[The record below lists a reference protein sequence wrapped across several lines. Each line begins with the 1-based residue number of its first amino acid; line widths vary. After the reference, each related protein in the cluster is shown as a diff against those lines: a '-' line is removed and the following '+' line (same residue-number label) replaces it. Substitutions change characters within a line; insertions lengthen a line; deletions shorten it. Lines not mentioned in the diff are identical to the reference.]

1 MAKTYIL
8 EPTELHFNRGLGD
21 LDASLADTPLAS
33 LTVDELKS
41 LIPIG
46 SIININNGDK
56 FIVCQYTD
64 DGVYSSRDGNATAL
78 DTVPEEYATFYALP
92 GSSVISR
99 FEFASKLIAEPGTYT
114 VSIYT
119 ETEDDAPKYPTN
131 NFDFSDH
138 PRNDMAGI
146 YDLLDDILGLK
157 ESENEETT
165 PESGE
170 EGGAYTKMSKTYILE
185 PTELEFS
192 SDVANGGLIASL
204 RTTQLYGLTFGEFKN
219 LIPNGAILDINNGD
233 MFITAINE
241 ADSSAVATRDWS
253 YPEAQPE
260 EYAVFRFDTGNP
272 SALMDLAVASNATTE
287 PGTYTVSIYTETED
301 GPTPKYPIK
310 NTSYE
315 LHGHSDVERIRYKLK
330 KKAEHGGSSSGLSDL
345 LKTHR

>member
-1 MAKTYIL
+1 M
-8 EPTELHFNRGLGD
+8 HFNRGLGD

-146 YDLLDDILGLK
+146 YDDEKQESRFCLNEDGTATWGMIGSLNYTEYTYTINGNTICLK
-157 ESENEETT
+157 PKGVESEDDCYDYDENTRTLKNEQ
-165 PESGE
+165 
-170 EGGAYTKMSKTYILE
+170 GAVYYRQIV
-185 PTELEFS
+185 
-192 SDVANGGLIASL
+192 D
-204 RTTQLYGLTFGEFKN
+204 
-219 LIPNGAILDINNGD
+219 
-233 MFITAINE
+233 
-241 ADSSAVATRDWS
+241 
-253 YPEAQPE
+253 
-260 EYAVFRFDTGNP
+260 
-272 SALMDLAVASNATTE
+272 
-287 PGTYTVSIYTETED
+287 
-301 GPTPKYPIK
+301 
-310 NTSYE
+310 
-315 LHGHSDVERIRYKLK
+315 
-330 KKAEHGGSSSGLSDL
+330 
-345 LKTHR
+345 